1 MIFFIAGIVRETLR
15 RPIGPLIGFVCQYM
29 IMPLIAFGLG
39 YVFYDQPAMRLGLF
53 VTGASP
59 GGGASNI
66 WTLMFGGNLN
76 LSITMTAISTF
87 AAFVMM
93 PAWIFTLG
101 RVIFSEGQLVIPFY
115 KICTYAVCLVVP
127 LGIGLAISK
136 WCPKLS
142 KVGYLVR
149 FNVLNNSSS
158 IILPLLLFNY
168 FMLVMSLSCIPC

>member
-1 MIFFIAGIVRETLR
+1 MPNQNKKKQRISSGFFLNNFYFSSFFSSFSDIVRETLR
-15 RPIGPLIGFVCQYM
+15 RPVGPLIGFICQSM

-39 YVFYDQPAMRLGLF
+39 YIFYDQPAMRLGLF

-76 LSITMTAISTF
+76 LSITMTAISTL

-101 RVIFSEGQLVIPFY
+101 RVIFSEGQLVIPFR

-136 WCPKLS
+136 WCPRVS
-142 KVGYLVR
+142 KVTTKEKM
-149 FNVLNNSSS
+149 VLKKA
-158 IILPLLLFNY
+158 
-168 FMLVMSLSCIPC
+168 